1 MAKSLNYLNIYP
13 PFFLIQLKKLTVLR
27 YSDGHLTF
35 IWSSFSNSKHEYY
48 ISWRLA
54 DATKSTDMK
63 LYFFRKMADDIEE
76 WEMLSKMVQSWVGSD
91 RMLGLT

>member
-1 MAKSLNYLNIYP
+1 MNDP
-13 PFFLIQLKKLTVLR
+13 LR
-27 YSDGHLTF
+27 FSDGHLIF
-35 IWSSFSNSKHEYY
+35 IWWSISNSKHEHYP
-48 ISWRLA
+48 SRRLA

-63 LYFFRKMADDIEE
+63 PYFFRKMADYMEE